1 MSEEDQ
7 RSVDL
12 RRANPDALTGELR
25 LRLDNFSEFVKEPV
39 GTERK
44 SDETPTGCYARS
56 VVKIIVGQKEIMA
69 KTTGWNFN
77 ERNFSVYTQRIPI
90 ENLLKECQSAN
101 EDSVEFVTKV
111 LPDAPCGNSIPRTDI
126 LTVKSN
132 GDQNESNYLAAH
144 SSLFNVLFNENGQ
157 ADREATEGC
166 SVNIDPP
173 ATVEHFNKMIDVL
186 HLGDYVLNDENVE
199 NVLRLANQFQVD
211 EVEGKCKRYLTSEHC
226 KILTIKKF
234 QIAEKYGLDALGA
247 NQAIAI
253 RHRQLFP
260 PAQTDDE
267 SAEKRQRV

>member
-1 MSEEDQ
+1 MTAK
-7 RSVDL
+7 L
-12 RRANPDALTGELR
+12 
-25 LRLDNFSEFVKEPV
+25 
-39 GTERK
+39 
-44 SDETPTGCYARS
+44 TPTG
-56 VVKIIVGQKEIMA
+56 I
-69 KTTGWNFN
+69 
-77 ERNFSVYTQRIPI
+77 
-90 ENLLKECQSAN
+90 NLLKECQSAN

-111 LPDAPCGNSIPRTDI
+111 LPDAPCGISIPRTDI
-126 LTVKSN
+126 LTVKSS
-132 GDQNESNYLAAH
+132 GDENESNVPINKNYLAAH

-157 ADREATEGC
+157 ADRDTAEGC

-199 NVLRLANQFQVD
+199 NVLRLANQFLLE

-226 KILTIKKF
+226 KIPTIKKF
-234 QIAEKYGLDALGA
+234 QIAEKYGLDALGEYILNHKIQKSDFDGKFFMDNLHLMRKLSGQA